1 MQYYVALQH
10 NEMTQGSNFILGG
23 FIMNAAE
30 INKTVINSFQ
40 KFFEINHN
48 LALSLAQQQLELVT
62 ICAESGIKQ
71 GQILSSE
78 VKPAQ
83 EVFTVQSKVAKEF
96 NKQLLNNSRV
106 TLEILVDTKKQ
117 LSGWAETA
125 VQHAQDLNPLLVAKK
140 A

>member
-1 MQYYVALQH
+1 M
-10 NEMTQGSNFILGG
+10 
-23 FIMNAAE
+23 MNTAKL
-30 INKTVINSFQ
+30 NKNVIDSFK

-48 LALSLAQQQLELVT
+48 LVLSLAQQQLELVT

-71 GQILSSE
+71 GQILSAE
-78 VKPAQ
+78 VKPAR
-83 EVFTVQSKVAKEF
+83 EIFTVQSKVAKEF

-125 VQHAQDLNPLLVAKK
+125 VQQVQDSLSTQKVS
-140 A
+140 

>member
-1 MQYYVALQH
+1 
-10 NEMTQGSNFILGG
+10 MTLESSFILGG
-23 FIMNAAE
+23 FIMNTAE
-30 INKTVINSFQ
+30 INKTLINSFK

-62 ICAESGIKQ
+62 IYAESGIKQ
-71 GQILSSE
+71 GQILSAE

-83 EVFTVQSKVAKEF
+83 EIFTVQSKVAKEF

-117 LSGWAETA
+117 FSGWVESA
-125 VQHAQDLNPLLVAKK
+125 VQQAQDLNPLLATKK
-140 A
+140 I

>member
-1 MQYYVALQH
+1 
-10 NEMTQGSNFILGG
+10 MTLGSDFILGG
-23 FIMNAAE
+23 FMMNTAKL
-30 INKTVINSFQ
+30 NKNVIDSFK

-48 LALSLAQQQLELVT
+48 LVLSLAQQQLELVT

-71 GQILSSE
+71 GQILSAE
-78 VKPAQ
+78 VKPAR
-83 EVFTVQSKVAKEF
+83 EIFTVQSKVAKEF

-125 VQHAQDLNPLLVAKK
+125 VQQVQDSLSTQKVS
-140 A
+140 

>member
-1 MQYYVALQH
+1 
-10 NEMTQGSNFILGG
+10 MTSGSDFILGG
-23 FIMNAAE
+23 FVMNTVD
-30 INKTVINSFQ
+30 INKSVIDSFK

-48 LALSLAQQQLELVT
+48 FALSLAQQQLELVT

-71 GQILSSE
+71 GQILSAE

-83 EVFTVQSKVAKEF
+83 EIFTVQSKVAKQF

-117 LSGWAETA
+117 LSGWAESA
-125 VQHAQDLNPLLVAKK
+125 VQQVQEFNPLLVAKK
-140 A
+140 SA